1 MKKPLIFLAAL
12 IAYSPLAA
20 LSQELTEAELT
31 ALFLQQRD
39 MFAAAAQNGQT
50 RGLTLS
56 VIAEGSEAVEAA
68 VETEQALVASESG
81 GTVLAPEVNAVL
93 APERQVN
100 IRVVFG
106 FDSAALTDDQRPK
119 LHQLCAVMEHTD
131 IDHFRII
138 GHTDASGGSE
148 YNARLSLLRAEEVQ
162 RFFVNDCG
170 IAENRLDAIGVGE
183 QFLYNTTDPDAGE
196 NRRVEFQAMS

>member
-1 MKKPLIFLAAL
+1 MRKSFVYAAAL
-12 IAYSPLAA
+12 VVVSPLAA
-20 LSQELTEAELT
+20 AAQDLTDAELT

-39 MFAAAAQNGQT
+39 MFTSAAAHGQT
-50 RGLTLS
+50 RGLSLS
-56 VIAEGSEAVEAA
+56 VIEAGAEAVEAA
-68 VETEQALVASESG
+68 VATEEALITAESG
-81 GTVLAPEVNAVL
+81 GTVLAADVNAVL

-119 LHQLCAVMEHTD
+119 LQQLCAVMVNTD
-131 IDHFRII
+131 INHFRII
-138 GHTDASGGSE
+138 GHTDASGGAE
-148 YNARLSLLRAEEVQ
+148 YNSRLSLLRAEEVE

-170 IAENRLDAIGVGE
+170 IADTRLEAIGVGE